1 MAGKHNR
8 MEEES
13 LEGYLSE
20 TRALLLQTEQYVIRN
35 TKIYDQY
42 DEAFLQLR
50 EILEAG
56 EDQREEIEKVRVYI
70 SKIRKSLR
78 LKGYNFKIRPMDL
91 KVDGFRN
98 EESAAQGFKRCVV
111 VLTEEGDVL
120 FMAGTENHKQ
130 MQKALEGKVAAS
142 GRDAVREVHHLW
154 FNWVDRVLILSG
166 AASESPENFDRFEE
180 YAASHKEYLLKK
192 LMKIS

>member
-1 MAGKHNR
+1 
-8 MEEES
+8 MEDES
-13 LEGYLSE
+13 LEEYLLT
-20 TRALLLQTEQYVIRN
+20 TRALLSETEQFIIQN

-56 EDQREEIEKVRVYI
+56 KDRRKEIEKVRVYV

-120 FMAGTENHKQ
+120 FMAGTENHKE
-130 MQKALEGKVAAS
+130 MQKALEARAS
-142 GRDAVREVHHLW
+142 VREVHHLW